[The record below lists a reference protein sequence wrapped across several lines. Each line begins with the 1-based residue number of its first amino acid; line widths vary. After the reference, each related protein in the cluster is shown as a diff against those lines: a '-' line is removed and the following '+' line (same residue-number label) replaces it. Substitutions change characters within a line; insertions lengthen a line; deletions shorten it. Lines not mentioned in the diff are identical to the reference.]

1 MREAPVE
8 RGLNQ
13 SFLSRF
19 VRPILFAA
27 LLLTLGAIGAACGG
41 DGALSLEEYFREVEQ
56 LRGDV
61 VRQSERLQDG
71 FDRAINLAD
80 SEEATVQAFRDFF
93 TDASAIFAEFVTD
106 IDALEPPD
114 AVADAHREAVEAFED
129 SQVAISN
136 FSARLNQVESE
147 AELDGLF
154 ETFDSEPAFDR
165 FEEACLAL
173 QEIADDNA
181 IAVDLACGDE

>member
-1 MREAPVE
+1 MREVPVG
-8 RGLNQ
+8 RGSNK

-19 VRPILFAA
+19 VPPILFAA

-61 VRQSERLQDG
+61 VRQSDRLQDG
-71 FDRAINLAD
+71 FDQAVAVAD

-93 TDASAIFAEFVTD
+93 TGASAIFAEFVAD

-129 SQVAISN
+129 SRVAISD
-136 FSARLNQVESE
+136 FGARLNQVESE
-147 AELDGLF
+147 AEIDGLF
-154 ETFDSEPAFDR
+154 ETFATEPAFDR

-173 QEIADDNA
+173 QEIADENT
-181 IAVDLACGDE
+181 IAVDLDCVDE

>member
-1 MREAPVE
+1 M
-8 RGLNQ
+8 L
-13 SFLSRF
+13 F
-19 VRPILFAA
+19 VA
-27 LLLTLGAIGAACGG
+27 LLLTLGVIGTACGG
-41 DGALSLEEYFREVEQ
+41 GASSLEEYFQEVEQ

-61 VRQSERLQDG
+61 VGQSERLQDG

-173 QEIADDNA
+173 QEIADDND
-181 IAVDLACGDE
+181 IAVDLDCVDE

>member
-1 MREAPVE
+1 MK
-8 RGLNQ
+8 
-13 SFLSRF
+13 SRF
-19 VRPILFAA
+19 VPSILFVA
-27 LLLTLGAIGAACGG
+27 LLLALGTIAAACGG
-41 DGALSLEEYFREVEQ
+41 GASSLEEYFQEVEQ

-61 VRQSERLQDG
+61 VRQSDRLQDG
-71 FDRAINLAD
+71 FDQAVAVADSAD

-93 TDASAIFAEFVTD
+93 AGAAAIFAEFVAD

-136 FSARLNQVESE
+136 FSVRLTQVESQ
-147 AELDGLF
+147 AELDGLL
-154 ETFDSEPAFDR
+154 ETFSTEPAFDR

-173 QEIADDNA
+173 QEIADENA
-181 IAVDLACGDE
+181 IAVDLDCVDE